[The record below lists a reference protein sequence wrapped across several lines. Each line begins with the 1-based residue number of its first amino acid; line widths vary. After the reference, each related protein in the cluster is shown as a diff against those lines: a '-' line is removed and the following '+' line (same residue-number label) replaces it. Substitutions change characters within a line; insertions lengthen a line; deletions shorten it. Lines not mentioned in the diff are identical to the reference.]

1 MGTSVF
7 SECIFFTTISLF
19 LLPLSCVCKGCK
31 AAEYKIGPE
40 CCPMCAPGFH
50 VYKHCTEQTSTSCV
64 PCTGST
70 FTDKPNGVT
79 KCGPC
84 TLCDHGLGLKT
95 VKECK
100 PSSDAV
106 CGALEG
112 NYCIDPYEGGCR
124 AAKEHTT
131 CKPGHF
137 IKHPG
142 TDSTDTVCEICPER
156 SFSNGSS
163 ISCTP
168 HTDCESKGLPTIKPG
183 DSVSDSQCGN
193 KSWEMIVFLSLLGM
207 SVLLLAGGGVIG
219 YFFYIKRKRKQP
231 NRVRQVWH
239 FCAW

>member
-1 MGTSVF
+1 CFLPDNLGPNLWFFSFIMVSV
-7 SECIFFTTISLF
+7 F

-84 TLCDHGLGLKT
+84 TLCDHGEDT
-95 VKECK
+95 SASECK

-168 HTDCESKGLPTIKPG
+168 HTE
-183 DSVSDSQCGN
+183 
-193 KSWEMIVFLSLLGM
+193 
-207 SVLLLAGGGVIG
+207 
-219 YFFYIKRKRKQP
+219 
-231 NRVRQVWH
+231 
-239 FCAW
+239 

>member
-1 MGTSVF
+1 MKPGYIITFFLLSQMVSVF
-7 SECIFFTTISLF
+7 LLVQFLTNVSLTCKLKSAANNPCRTIL
-19 LLPLSCVCKGCK
+19 
-31 AAEYKIGPE
+31 
-40 CCPMCAPGFH
+40 GFH

-70 FTDKPNGVT
+70 FTDKPNSVT

-168 HTDCESKGLPTIKPG
+168 HTE
-183 DSVSDSQCGN
+183 
-193 KSWEMIVFLSLLGM
+193 
-207 SVLLLAGGGVIG
+207 
-219 YFFYIKRKRKQP
+219 
-231 NRVRQVWH
+231 
-239 FCAW
+239 

>member
-1 MGTSVF
+1 MDRQVCGILHLAKNVNSAEIQLLSFKF
-7 SECIFFTTISLF
+7 SLHSHNAYWYFLTLINVSLIIYFISYVHSNIRYYSIFS
-19 LLPLSCVCKGCK
+19 
-31 AAEYKIGPE
+31 
-40 CCPMCAPGFH
+40 
-50 VYKHCTEQTSTSCV
+50 
-64 PCTGST
+64 
-70 FTDKPNGVT
+70 
-79 KCGPC
+79 
-84 TLCDHGLGLKT
+84 GLGLKT